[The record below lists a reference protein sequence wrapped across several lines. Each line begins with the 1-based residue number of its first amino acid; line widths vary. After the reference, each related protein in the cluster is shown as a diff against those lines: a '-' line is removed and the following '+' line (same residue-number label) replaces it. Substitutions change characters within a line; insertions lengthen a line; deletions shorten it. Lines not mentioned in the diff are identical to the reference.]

1 MSLNPEDVEA
11 LSSAM
16 LAMGGSA
23 AGPGVGMP
31 LEMTDEAPPAGAAA
45 EGAEQ
50 RDQGPG
56 VPAAEG
62 AADEDAV
69 AWAKRWAS
77 HLVRHFR

>member
-1 MSLNPEDVEA
+1 
-11 LSSAM
+11 M

-31 LEMTDEAPPAGAAA
+31 LEMTDEAPAGAVA
-45 EGAEQ
+45 EVAEQ

-62 AADEDAV
+62 AGAAGDEDAV